1 MNESAGLE
9 KEEAGL
15 IAEPTNR
22 LDDLWQ
28 ASEGIFT
35 SRSQSCAGLTSST
48 VARWGAG
55 EAIPKAAR
63 GTASTPLRVQAD
75 WLTGRAGVHNL

>member
-48 VARWGAG
+48 VARW
-55 EAIPKAAR
+55 EPAR
-63 GTASTPLRVQAD
+63 QSQKLHEELLARRFGSRPI
-75 WLTGRAGVHNL
+75 G